1 MALKTD
7 YKDYVYSGN
16 QKFKITANSDGT
28 STITD
33 STTYSQVGDTF
44 GASDL
49 NATNEEV
56 NKKLDTGLDV
66 TGTLSA
72 GSTSITL
79 SSSKITTSSILD
91 FYTSIYGVAPSD
103 VAVSSGKVVL
113 TFDSQDSAM
122 VVGVKIIGTYQG
134 VRYELI

>member
-16 QKFKITANSDGT
+16 QKFKITANPDGT

-49 NATNEEV
+49 NATNEAV
-56 NKKLDTGLDV
+56 NALDTGKISTGLDV

-91 FYTSIYGVAPSD
+91 FYTSIYGVSPSE
-103 VAVSSGKVVL
+103 VVVSSGKVVL

-122 VVGVKIIGTYQG
+122 VVGVKIIGTY
-134 VRYELI
+134 

>member
-28 STITD
+28 STIAD

-49 NATNEEV
+49 NATNEAV
-56 NKKLDTGLDV
+56 NALDTGKISTGLDV

-91 FYTSIYGVAPSD
+91 FYTSIYGVSPSE
-103 VAVSSGKVVL
+103 VVVSSGEVVL
-113 TFDSQDSAM
+113 TFDSQDSDM
-122 VVGVKIIGTYQG
+122 VVGVKIIGTY
-134 VRYELI
+134 

>member
-49 NATNEEV
+49 NATNEAV
-56 NKKLDTGLDV
+56 NALDTGKISMGLDV

-91 FYTSIYGVAPSD
+91 FYTSIYGVSPSE
-103 VAVSSGKVVL
+103 VVVSSGKVVL

-122 VVGVKIIGTYQG
+122 VVGVKIIGTY
-134 VRYELI
+134 